1 MTHRERES
9 QQQEKESDI
18 EESEEEGEFWV
29 TGVPRDR
36 GGLFI
41 FEHQH

>member
-9 QQQEKESDI
+9 QQHEKESDI

-29 TGVPRDR
+29 RVGTW
-36 GGLFI
+36 GGGHTWAF
-41 FEHQH
+41 F

>member
-29 TGVPRDR
+29 RGHLGTG
-36 GGLFI
+36 GASALSIEF
-41 FEHQH
+41 